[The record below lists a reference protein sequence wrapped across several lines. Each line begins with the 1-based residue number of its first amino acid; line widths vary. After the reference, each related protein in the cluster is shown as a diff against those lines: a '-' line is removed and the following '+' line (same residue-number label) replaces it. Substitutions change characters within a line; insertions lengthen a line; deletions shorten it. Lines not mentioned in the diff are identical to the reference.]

1 MEVGNL
7 YKEVNFMKTK
17 KFFSLLLA
25 VLLLCGSVSASF
37 ESIAAN
43 VVSAESFAE
52 AIEEL
57 NEAEAEEK
65 TIEES
70 VNSRVILKAAKQ
82 PDVYGDAVCIK
93 GTAGK
98 YILQYDTESEATE
111 ALAYYRSL
119 SFVKWAELDC
129 LNETQ
134 ALNYGNYMLGSD
146 EALEYIESHQ
156 LNTSKTIVAVIDSG
170 IDTSSEFYTDNE
182 RMIDSGINLS
192 NSGKANSA
200 HDDFGHGTNVC
211 AIVLDNTNDN
221 VEVVAYK
228 AMNKNG
234 EGSELDICTCIDLAV
249 ENGANVINLS
259 LGREGEPTN
268 AMLESI
274 QNALDNDVTVVV
286 AAGNEGRNAA
296 EFSPA
301 CIEEC
306 ITVAAI
312 DQNGN
317 EDFYSNYG
325 NGVDF
330 AAPGH
335 NIYNNY
341 GTFNRI
347 NGAYSGTSFSA
358 PFIAAASAMVKSFHP
373 DDSRREVEST
383 LKNSCVTFE
392 DLNYHDGFHKDLE
405 FFLSDTDGDGS
416 TSAGWTKA
424 YADYPTPD
432 NKEVYYGS
440 GMPNVPAAIIG
451 ERTQAVSFSVE
462 SGHYIDRVF
471 NLKLLSEE
479 GAEIYYTT
487 DQSYPS
493 KFNGTLYTGN
503 IVIDGT
509 TSIRAVA
516 YVDGKAPSLPKA
528 REYRMEYH
536 DFDESH
542 WEINEEGHLISYTG
556 TVTELIIPET
566 IKGISVKRLGTL
578 KTLPEGTPSYYSN
591 TVSMKHSNAKFI
603 TSINLPKTY
612 ETGTIQHST
621 HLKFVTSAS
630 KVMPCTGA
638 SSASSWR
645 FYRDWDEDENKTLLS
660 TPSLV
665 SIIAPNVEIVK
676 NLEGSYIQEAYFPN
690 AKEVADKAFY
700 DCECLKKVT
709 LGEASIIGEEAFTY
723 CFGLREID
731 AKGIQIISN
740 NAFQGCNRL
749 RTIDLSEVTEIGDWG
764 LWHVR
769 QLKGALTLP
778 KLKTLGA
785 YGISETVTSLCLPEA
800 EYVGHYPVLGEDICL
815 IVSSKMTECPLRRGL
830 LDFTDFDIHN
840 LTDVK
845 YNYYHIWYRDQGI
858 YDYKNS
864 KIYGTPNTYAQQ
876 FAKDNKYTFIP
887 LPLLESEPENMGY
900 QSSGMIKAEVIGFNK
915 QIQWYGTNRKDNHGG
930 SALKGETSED
940 LDTSKYNYK
949 YFYCK
954 VKTSDGDY
962 KKDIITGES
971 NLNYY
976 DFNKDGTVDIQ
987 DVSILL
993 IAYGDK
999 AQQSTSLYDINED
1012 NVIDIADLSIELSSD
1027 IYGVTA

>member
-1 MEVGNL
+1 
-7 YKEVNFMKTK
+7 MKK
-17 KFFSLLLA
+17 LIALLLIGALLFSTGCFA
-25 VLLLCGSVSASF
+25 VFSFGESTQALEAFADELSDLNEDLSASG
-37 ESIAAN
+37 
-43 VVSAESFAE
+43 
-52 AIEEL
+52 L
-57 NEAEAEEK
+57 EAEE
-65 TIEES
+65 IAD
-70 VNSRVILKAAKQ
+70 SRVIVKSFSALT
-82 PDVYGDAVCIK
+82 VYGDATLLKSANGIYV
-93 GTAGK
+93 
-98 YILQYDTESEATE
+98 LQYHSTSKAKK
-111 ALAYYRSL
+111 ALEYYKAQPT
-119 SFVKWAELDC
+119 VKWAELDC

-170 IDTSSEFYTDNE
+170 IDTASEFYTDNE

-211 AIVLDNTNDN
+211 AIVLDNTGEN

-228 AMNKNG
+228 AMNQNG

-249 ENGANVINLS
+249 ENGADIINLS
-259 LGREGEPTN
+259 LGREGEPSN
-268 AMLESI
+268 VMLESI
-274 QNALDNDVTVVV
+274 QNALDNDVSVVV
-286 AAGNEGRNAA
+286 AAGNEGRDVKD
-296 EFSPA
+296 FTPA
-301 CIEEC
+301 NIEEC

-312 DQNGN
+312 DSNGN

-325 NGVDF
+325 EGVDF

-341 GTFNRI
+341 GAYNKI

-358 PFIAAASAMVKSFHP
+358 PFVAATAAMVKSIYP
-373 DDSRREVEST
+373 DYSRLEVEGA
-383 LKNSCVTFE
+383 LKDSCVTF
-392 DLNYHDGFHKDLE
+392 DNLNYHDGFHKDLE

-416 TSAGWTKA
+416 ISAGWTEA
-424 YADYPTPD
+424 YADHPTPD

-493 KFNGTLYTGN
+493 KSNGTLYTGN

-516 YVDGKAPSLPKA
+516 YAQSKAPSVPQA

-536 DFDESH
+536 DFNEDH

-566 IKGISVKRLGTL
+566 IKGITVKRLGTL

-638 SSASSWR
+638 SSASSWK

-800 EYVGHYPVLGEDICL
+800 EYVGHYPVLGEDIRL
-815 IVSSKMTECPLRRGL
+815 IISSKMTECPLRVGI
-830 LDFTDFDIHN
+830 LDRSDYDIHDLN
-840 LTDVK
+840 DVRYK
-845 YNYYHIWYRDQGI
+845 DYFWIYYNNGI
-858 YDYKNS
+858 YDYKNL

-887 LPLLESEPENMGY
+887 LPLLESEPENMAFRA
-900 QSSGMIKAEVIGFNK
+900 SGMIKAEVIGFNK

-940 LDTSKYNYK
+940 LDTSKYNFK
-949 YFYCK
+949 YYYCK

-971 NLNYY
+971 NISIY
-976 DFNKDGTVDIQ
+976 DFNNDGIIDIQ
-987 DVSILL
+987 DVSLLL